1 MPIKVPA
8 NGNTSWVTTFAKQIK
23 LGESINY
30 LITYYLKLILVSD
43 FILRHHIEK
52 IYTAIKNFV
61 KFCGQN
67 PKKTVESKTDFNSIF
82 RQ

>member
-8 NGNTSWVTTFAKQIK
+8 NGNTSWVTTFERQIK

-30 LITYYLKLILVSD
+30 LINYYLKLILVSD
-43 FILRHHIEK
+43 FILRYHIEK
-52 IYTAIKNFV
+52 VYTAIKNFV